1 MEIGNWEVNI
11 ENEEIIWKGK
21 GKIKIVLD
29 KATFFV
35 LKSEMLMKELYHIC
49 EKDLVND
56 SDVFALNS
64 ALMYAF
70 EEFNIN
76 KPEGFSFSTLIKKQ
90 ILIISEKDDCPDEIS
105 L

>member
-1 MEIGNWEVNI
+1 MKIANWEIDV

-21 GKIKIVLD
+21 GKTEIVLD
-29 KATFFV
+29 KTTFFV
-35 LKSEMLMKELYHIC
+35 LTLDEFIKELIYIA
-49 EKDLVND
+49 ERDFVNE

-70 EEFNIN
+70 EEFKIN

-90 ILIISEKDDCPDEIS
+90 IIIISDKNDYPDEIAM
-105 L
+105 